1 MLHLLCSIGTII
13 TLRDKSASALQE
25 TAAWHLS
32 GAMDVHLL
40 QQALAA
46 VAQRH
51 DLLRARFWRK
61 DGQLMQSIDGSVP
74 RLEQKPFSSSNESI
88 EGLIQV
94 FLVLSWGDNACKAL
108 IAKKRKG
115 HPAVMPIKAS

>member
-1 MLHLLCSIGTII
+1 MRG
-13 TLRDKSASALQE
+13 KSAPALQE

-32 GAMDVHLL
+32 GAMDVELL

-51 DLLRARFWRK
+51 DLLRTRFWHK
-61 DGQLMQSIDGSVP
+61 GGQLMQSVDGSVP
-74 RLEQKPFSSSNESI
+74 RLEQKPSSSSNGSI

-94 FLVLSWGDNACKAL
+94 FLVLS
-108 IAKKRKG
+108 
-115 HPAVMPIKAS
+115 